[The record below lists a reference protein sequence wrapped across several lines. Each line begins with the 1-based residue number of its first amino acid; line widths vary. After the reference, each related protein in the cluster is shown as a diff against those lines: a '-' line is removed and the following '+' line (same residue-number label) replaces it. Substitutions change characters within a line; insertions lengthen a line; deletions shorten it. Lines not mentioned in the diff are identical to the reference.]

1 MTRPSGFTYILGL
14 CACSFILVYL
24 KFHTSIRMFTNK
36 GYAKYRTTVNG
47 NSFDNNK
54 YTWISKIN
62 NIHWISSSKQ
72 NGYICTCYNN
82 VTILNYVISEIFVD
96 EMRTSPKSVQLLPIE
111 LRYFSNFNLS
121 FLLLDQNIS
130 MNLSSFN
137 TITNEVAG
145 RN

>member
-24 KFHTSIRMFTNK
+24 KFHTSIRTFMNK

-72 NGYICTCYNN
+72 NDSYTCTLN
-82 VTILNYVISEIFVD
+82 VPTLNYVISEIFVD
-96 EMRTSPKSVQLLPIE
+96 ETRTSLKSVQLLPIE
-111 LRYFSNFNLS
+111 LRYFSNFDLS
-121 FLLLDQNIS
+121 ILLLDQNIS
-130 MNLSSFN
+130 MNLSQFN
-137 TITNEVAG
+137 TINNEVAG